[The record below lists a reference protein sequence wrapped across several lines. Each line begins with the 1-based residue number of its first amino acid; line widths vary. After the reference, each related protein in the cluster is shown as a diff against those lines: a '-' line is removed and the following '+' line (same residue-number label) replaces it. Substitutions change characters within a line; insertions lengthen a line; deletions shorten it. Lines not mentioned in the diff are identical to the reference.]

1 VEDYPTGI
9 LKQKYSSYK
18 IPPAV
23 RLKSYWRNNMAIIAS
38 SETQIMQNPQR
49 FAMAEPTKL
58 VTFIK
63 GEPPVNS
70 GRGRR
75 RNPVITEIYA
85 SIITHRNEWAHVNV
99 PITSKKQ
106 LGSIRTSLYIRAQ
119 KDNLSLSTASVFNE
133 RTKMYDLWVM
143 LTN

>member
-1 VEDYPTGI
+1 MSINISD
-9 LKQKYSSYK
+9 
-18 IPPAV
+18 
-23 RLKSYWRNNMAIIAS
+23 
-38 SETQIMQNPQR
+38 ETRIQQNPER
-49 FAMAEPTKL
+49 FAIKEPSKV

-75 RNPVITEIYA
+75 RNPVITEIYG

-119 KDNLSLSTASVFNE
+119 KDNLSLSTSSVFNE